1 MISGRTVGLFLPG
14 GFSIVILYFC
24 WQGLEPVPQKVV
36 QKKEAFSWSNTQLL
50 GIDGQEITGR
60 GQKKPCTILH
70 VWASWCPSCREDHQ
84 RLLTL
89 KKQTA
94 CNVVGIINKEATER
108 ALAYLADAGNPYDS
122 VGVSNPYAAL
132 EMGVTKMPLTILLDS
147 EDVIVYREEGGLRHK
162 FMEKHQAVQG
172 EKRR

>member
-1 MISGRTVGLFLPG
+1 MNSYRTAGLFLPG

-24 WQGLEPVPQKVV
+24 GQGLKPAPQKVV
-36 QKKEAFSWSNTQLL
+36 QNKEAFSWSNTQLL
-50 GIDGQEITGR
+50 GVDGQEITGG

-84 RLLTL
+84 RLLAL

-94 CNVVGIINKEATER
+94 CNVVGVINKEATEH

-132 EMGVTKMPLTILLDS
+132 EMGLTKMPLTILLDS
-147 EDVIVYREEGGLRHK
+147 EDRFIYREEGGLSQK

-172 EKRR
+172 GKRR